1 MHIRVHTKN
10 ALDSSS
16 DRRRHEATITLEI
29 SFFLWL
35 KSLFVGLDLC
45 VTSLMFPKEEPDEE
59 PDAEQLNSKNDNES
73 TKDHGDVSVSENNV
87 GNKRHHKGR
96 SPKTEKPKPLSDIE
110 LYGIQWDDETVVYPD
125 GRKVSCHVLS
135 RSNDAKVIDESHVSQ
150 LEQKADEAKSDNATP
165 LVDEA
170 KTVKD
175 LMANDDA
182 EQRSKSEENKE
193 ERNEIDFAN
202 PPHSNRWKA
211 RNLPPRKPFVPKY

>member
-16 DRRRHEATITLEI
+16 DRRRHEEIITLEI

-45 VTSLMFPKEEPDEE
+45 ITSLMFPKEELEDE
-59 PDAEQLNSKNDNES
+59 QINRDNAS
-73 TKDHGDVSVSENNV
+73 TKDSGDVSVSENNV
-87 GNKRHHKGR
+87 CNKKHSGR
-96 SPKTEKPKPLSDIE
+96 KSKTEKQNTLSDID

-125 GRKVSCHVLS
+125 GRKVSCHVAS
-135 RSNDAKVIDESHVSQ
+135 RSNDAKVIDESHVSS
-150 LEQKADEAKSDNATP
+150 LEQKAVEATDDNETS
-165 LVDEA
+165 LVDEV
-170 KTVKD
+170 KTGED
-175 LMANDDA
+175 LMANGET
-182 EQRSKSEENKE
+182 EQRNEKE
-193 ERNEIDFAN
+193 ETKEGRNQIDFAN

>member
-16 DRRRHEATITLEI
+16 DRRRHEETITLEI

-45 VTSLMFPKEEPDEE
+45 VTSLMFPKEEPD
-59 PDAEQLNSKNDNES
+59 DEQIKSDNES
-73 TKDHGDVSVSENNV
+73 MKDSGDTSVSENNV
-87 GNKRHHKGR
+87 GNKKYRGR
-96 SPKTEKPKPLSDIE
+96 KSKTEKQNPLSDID

-125 GRKVSCHVLS
+125 GRKVSCHVSS
-135 RSNDAKVIDESHVSQ
+135 RSNDAKVIDESRVSQ
-150 LEQKADEAKSDNATP
+150 LEQKAVEAKSYNATS
-165 LVDEA
+165 LVDEF
-170 KTVKD
+170 KTGED
-175 LMANDDA
+175 FMANDA
-182 EQRSKSEENKE
+182 TEQRNESEESRE

>member
-45 VTSLMFPKEEPDEE
+45 VTSLMFPKEESDDDE
-59 PDAEQLNSKNDNES
+59 QIKSDNES
-73 TKDHGDVSVSENNV
+73 MKDSGDASVSENNV
-87 GNKRHHKGR
+87 GNKKHRGR
-96 SPKTEKPKPLSDIE
+96 KSKTEKQNPLSDID

-125 GRKVSCHVLS
+125 GRKVSCHVSS
-135 RSNDAKVIDESHVSQ
+135 RSNDAKVIDESRVSQ
-150 LEQKADEAKSDNATP
+150 LEQKACEATS
-165 LVDEA
+165 LVDEV
-170 KTVKD
+170 KTGED
-175 LMANDDA
+175 LMANDET
-182 EQRSKSEENKE
+182 EQRNG
-193 ERNEIDFAN
+193 IDFTN

-211 RNLPPRKPFVPKY
+211 RNLPPRKPFIPKY

>member
-45 VTSLMFPKEEPDEE
+45 VTSLMFPKEESD
-59 PDAEQLNSKNDNES
+59 DDEQLKSNNES
-73 TKDHGDVSVSENNV
+73 VKDSGDASVIENNV
-87 GNKRHHKGR
+87 GNKKHRGR
-96 SPKTEKPKPLSDIE
+96 KSKTEKQNPLSDID

-125 GRKVSCHVLS
+125 GRKVSCRVSS
-135 RSNDAKVIDESHVSQ
+135 RPNDAKVIDESRVSQ
-150 LEQKADEAKSDNATP
+150 IGQIAVEAKSDNATS
-165 LVDEA
+165 LVDEF
-170 KTVKD
+170 KTGDD
-175 LMANDDA
+175 LMENDETA
-182 EQRSKSEENKE
+182 QINEKE
-193 ERNEIDFAN
+193 ERNEIDFTN

-211 RNLPPRKPFVPKY
+211 RNLPPRNPFIPKY

>member
-45 VTSLMFPKEEPDEE
+45 VTSLMFPKEEPD
-59 PDAEQLNSKNDNES
+59 DDEQIKSDNES
-73 TKDHGDVSVSENNV
+73 MKDSGDASVIENNV
-87 GNKRHHKGR
+87 GNKKHRGR
-96 SPKTEKPKPLSDIE
+96 KSKTEKQNPLSDID

-125 GRKVSCHVLS
+125 GRKVSCRVSS
-135 RSNDAKVIDESHVSQ
+135 RPNDAKVIDESRVSQ
-150 LEQKADEAKSDNATP
+150 IGQIAVEAKSDNATS
-165 LVDEA
+165 LVDEF
-170 KTVKD
+170 KTGDD
-175 LMANDDA
+175 LMENDETA
-182 EQRSKSEENKE
+182 QINEKE
-193 ERNEIDFAN
+193 ERNEIDFTN

-211 RNLPPRKPFVPKY
+211 RNLPPRNPFIPKY

>member
-45 VTSLMFPKEEPDEE
+45 VTSLMFPKEEPD
-59 PDAEQLNSKNDNES
+59 DEQIKSDNES
-73 TKDHGDVSVSENNV
+73 MKDSGDASVSENNV
-87 GNKRHHKGR
+87 GNKKHRGR
-96 SPKTEKPKPLSDIE
+96 KSKTEKQNPLSDID

-125 GRKVSCHVLS
+125 GRKVSCHVSSLP
-135 RSNDAKVIDESHVSQ
+135 NDVKVIDESRVSP
-150 LEQKADEAKSDNATP
+150 LEQTSVEAKSDNATS
-165 LVDEA
+165 LVDEF
-170 KTVKD
+170 KTGDD
-175 LMANDDA
+175 LMENDETA
-182 EQRSKSEENKE
+182 QRNEKE

-211 RNLPPRKPFVPKY
+211 RNLPPRKSFIPKY

>member
-45 VTSLMFPKEEPDEE
+45 VTSLMFPKEEPD
-59 PDAEQLNSKNDNES
+59 DEQIKSDNES
-73 TKDHGDVSVSENNV
+73 MKDSGDASVSENNV
-87 GNKRHHKGR
+87 GNKKHRGR
-96 SPKTEKPKPLSDIE
+96 KSKTEKQNPLSDID

-125 GRKVSCHVLS
+125 GRKVSCHVSS
-135 RSNDAKVIDESHVSQ
+135 RSDDAKVIDESRVSQ
-150 LEQKADEAKSDNATP
+150 LEQKAGEATS

-170 KTVKD
+170 KTGED
-175 LMANDDA
+175 LMANDET
-182 EQRSKSEENKE
+182 EQ
-193 ERNEIDFAN
+193 RNEIDFAN

-211 RNLPPRKPFVPKY
+211 RNLPPRKPFIPKY

>member
-45 VTSLMFPKEEPDEE
+45 VTSLMFPKEESDDE
-59 PDAEQLNSKNDNES
+59 QIKSDNES
-73 TKDHGDVSVSENNV
+73 LKDSGDASVIENNV
-87 GNKRHHKGR
+87 GNKKHRGR
-96 SPKTEKPKPLSDIE
+96 KSKTEKQNPLSDID

-125 GRKVSCHVLS
+125 GRKVSCRVSS
-135 RSNDAKVIDESHVSQ
+135 RPNDAKVIDESRVSQ
-150 LEQKADEAKSDNATP
+150 IGQIAVEAKSDNATS
-165 LVDEA
+165 LVDEF
-170 KTVKD
+170 KTGDD
-175 LMANDDA
+175 LMANDETA
-182 EQRSKSEENKE
+182 QINEKE
-193 ERNEIDFAN
+193 ERNEIDFTN

-211 RNLPPRKPFVPKY
+211 RNLPPRNPFIPKY

>member
-16 DRRRHEATITLEI
+16 DRRRYEETITLEI

-45 VTSLMFPKEEPDEE
+45 VTSLMFPKEESDDEPDEE
-59 PDAEQLNSKNDNES
+59 QLDSKNDNES
-73 TKDHGDVSVSENNV
+73 MKDRGDVSVSENNV
-87 GNKRHHKGR
+87 GNKKHGGHK
-96 SPKTEKPKPLSDIE
+96 SKTEKPKPKPLSDIE

-135 RSNDAKVIDESHVSQ
+135 RANDAKAIDESHVSQ
-150 LEQKADEAKSDNATP
+150 LDQKSEEAKS

-170 KTVKD
+170 KTGEY
-175 LMANDDA
+175 LMANDET
-182 EQRSKSEENKE
+182 EQRSEKEETKE

>member
-45 VTSLMFPKEEPDEE
+45 VTSLMFPKEESDDE
-59 PDAEQLNSKNDNES
+59 QIKSDNES
-73 TKDHGDVSVSENNV
+73 MKDIGDASVIENNV
-87 GNKRHHKGR
+87 GNKKHRGR
-96 SPKTEKPKPLSDIE
+96 KSKTEKQNPLSDID

-125 GRKVSCHVLS
+125 GRKVSCRVSS
-135 RSNDAKVIDESHVSQ
+135 RPNDAKVIDESRVSQ
-150 LEQKADEAKSDNATP
+150 IGQIAVEAKSDNATS
-165 LVDEA
+165 LVDEF
-170 KTVKD
+170 KTGED
-175 LMANDDA
+175 SMANDETA
-182 EQRSKSEENKE
+182 QINEKE
-193 ERNEIDFAN
+193 ERNEIDFTN

-211 RNLPPRKPFVPKY
+211 RNLPPRNPFIPKY

>member
-45 VTSLMFPKEEPDEE
+45 VTSLMFPKEESDDDE
-59 PDAEQLNSKNDNES
+59 QIKSDNES
-73 TKDHGDVSVSENNV
+73 MKDSGDASVIENNV
-87 GNKRHHKGR
+87 GNKKHRGR
-96 SPKTEKPKPLSDIE
+96 KSKTEKQNPLSDID

-125 GRKVSCHVLS
+125 GRKVSCRVSS
-135 RSNDAKVIDESHVSQ
+135 RPNDAKVIDESRVSH
-150 LEQKADEAKSDNATP
+150 LEQVAVEAKSDNATSI
-165 LVDEA
+165 VDEF
-170 KTVKD
+170 KTGED
-175 LMANDDA
+175 SMANDETA
-182 EQRSKSEENKE
+182 QINEKE
-193 ERNEIDFAN
+193 ERNEIDFTN

-211 RNLPPRKPFVPKY
+211 RNLPPRNPFIPKY

>member
-16 DRRRHEATITLEI
+16 DRRRHEETITLEI

-45 VTSLMFPKEEPDEE
+45 VTSLMFPKEEPD
-59 PDAEQLNSKNDNES
+59 DEQIKSDNES
-73 TKDHGDVSVSENNV
+73 MKDSGDASVSENNV
-87 GNKRHHKGR
+87 GNKKHRGR
-96 SPKTEKPKPLSDIE
+96 KSKTEKQNPLSDID

-125 GRKVSCHVLS
+125 GRKVSCHVSS
-135 RSNDAKVIDESHVSQ
+135 RSDDAKVIDESRVSQ
-150 LEQKADEAKSDNATP
+150 LEQKAGEATS

-170 KTVKD
+170 KTGED
-175 LMANDDA
+175 LMANDET
-182 EQRSKSEENKE
+182 EQ
-193 ERNEIDFAN
+193 RNEIDFAN

-211 RNLPPRKPFVPKY
+211 RNLPPRKPFIPKY

>member
-45 VTSLMFPKEEPDEE
+45 VTSLMFPKEESDDE
-59 PDAEQLNSKNDNES
+59 QIKSDNES
-73 TKDHGDVSVSENNV
+73 MKDSGDASVSENNV
-87 GNKRHHKGR
+87 GNKKHRGR
-96 SPKTEKPKPLSDIE
+96 KSKTEKQNPLSDID

-125 GRKVSCHVLS
+125 GRKVPCHVS
-135 RSNDAKVIDESHVSQ
+135 SCPNDAKVIDESRVSH
-150 LEQKADEAKSDNATP
+150 LEQVAVEAKSDNATS
-165 LVDEA
+165 LVDVF
-170 KTVKD
+170 KTGED
-175 LMANDDA
+175 SMANDETA
-182 EQRSKSEENKE
+182 QRNEKE
-193 ERNEIDFAN
+193 ERNGIDFTN

-211 RNLPPRKPFVPKY
+211 RNLPPRKPFIPKY

>member
-16 DRRRHEATITLEI
+16 DRLRHEETIILEI

-45 VTSLMFPKEEPDEE
+45 VTSLMFPKEEPD
-59 PDAEQLNSKNDNES
+59 DEQIISDSGNAI
-73 TKDHGDVSVSENNV
+73 TKDSGDVSVSENNV
-87 GNKRHHKGR
+87 VNKRHHRGR
-96 SPKTEKPKPLSDIE
+96 NPKTEKPKPLSDID

-125 GRKVSCHVLS
+125 GRKVSCHVAS

-150 LEQKADEAKSDNATP
+150 LEQKAVEATDDNATY
-165 LVDEA
+165 LVDES
-170 KTVKD
+170 KTGDD
-175 LMANDDA
+175 LMADDEI
-182 EQRSKSEENKE
+182 EQRSEKENNESK
-193 ERNEIDFAN
+193 EIDFAN

>member
-45 VTSLMFPKEEPDEE
+45 VTSLMFPKEEPD
-59 PDAEQLNSKNDNES
+59 DEQIKSDNES
-73 TKDHGDVSVSENNV
+73 MKDSGDASVSENNV
-87 GNKRHHKGR
+87 GNKKHRGR
-96 SPKTEKPKPLSDIE
+96 KSKTEKQNQLSDID

-125 GRKVSCHVLS
+125 GRKVPCHVSSLP
-135 RSNDAKVIDESHVSQ
+135 NDAKVIDESRVSQ
-150 LEQKADEAKSDNATP
+150 LEQTSVEAKSYNATS
-165 LVDEA
+165 LVDEF
-170 KTVKD
+170 KTGDD
-175 LMANDDA
+175 LMENDETA
-182 EQRSKSEENKE
+182 QRNEKE
-193 ERNEIDFAN
+193 ERNEIDFTN

-211 RNLPPRKPFVPKY
+211 RNLPPRKPFIPKY

>member
-45 VTSLMFPKEEPDEE
+45 VTSLMFPKEESDDE
-59 PDAEQLNSKNDNES
+59 QIKSDNES
-73 TKDHGDVSVSENNV
+73 MKDSGDASVIENNV
-87 GNKRHHKGR
+87 GNKKHRGR
-96 SPKTEKPKPLSDIE
+96 KSKTEKQNPLSDID

-125 GRKVSCHVLS
+125 GRKVSCRVSS
-135 RSNDAKVIDESHVSQ
+135 RPNDAKVIDESRVSQ
-150 LEQKADEAKSDNATP
+150 IGQIAVEAKSDNATS
-165 LVDEA
+165 LVDEF
-170 KTVKD
+170 KTGDD
-175 LMANDDA
+175 LMANDETA
-182 EQRSKSEENKE
+182 QINEKE
-193 ERNEIDFAN
+193 ERNEIDFTN

-211 RNLPPRKPFVPKY
+211 RNLPPRNPFIPKY

>member
-45 VTSLMFPKEEPDEE
+45 VTSLMFPKEESDDE
-59 PDAEQLNSKNDNES
+59 QIKSDNES
-73 TKDHGDVSVSENNV
+73 VKDSGDASVIENNV
-87 GNKRHHKGR
+87 GNKKHRGR
-96 SPKTEKPKPLSDIE
+96 KSKTEKQNPLSDID

-125 GRKVSCHVLS
+125 GRKVSCRVSS
-135 RSNDAKVIDESHVSQ
+135 RPNDAKVIDESRVSQ
-150 LEQKADEAKSDNATP
+150 IGQVAVEAKSDNATSF
-165 LVDEA
+165 VDEF
-170 KTVKD
+170 KTGED
-175 LMANDDA
+175 SMANDETA
-182 EQRSKSEENKE
+182 QINEKE
-193 ERNEIDFAN
+193 ERNEIDFTN

-211 RNLPPRKPFVPKY
+211 RNLPPRKPFIPKY

>member
-45 VTSLMFPKEEPDEE
+45 VTSLMFPKEESDDE
-59 PDAEQLNSKNDNES
+59 QIKSDNES
-73 TKDHGDVSVSENNV
+73 LKDSGDASVIENNV
-87 GNKRHHKGR
+87 GNKKHRGR
-96 SPKTEKPKPLSDIE
+96 KSKTEKQNPLSDID

-125 GRKVSCHVLS
+125 GRKVSCRVSS
-135 RSNDAKVIDESHVSQ
+135 RPNDAKVIDEYRVSQ
-150 LEQKADEAKSDNATP
+150 IGQIAVEAKSDNATS
-165 LVDEA
+165 LVDEF
-170 KTVKD
+170 KTGED
-175 LMANDDA
+175 SMANDETA
-182 EQRSKSEENKE
+182 QINEKE
-193 ERNEIDFAN
+193 ERNEIDFTN

-211 RNLPPRKPFVPKY
+211 RNLPPRNPFIPKY

>member
-45 VTSLMFPKEEPDEE
+45 VTSLMFPKEEPD
-59 PDAEQLNSKNDNES
+59 DDEQLKSNNES
-73 TKDHGDVSVSENNV
+73 VKDSGDASVIENNV
-87 GNKRHHKGR
+87 GNKKHRGR
-96 SPKTEKPKPLSDIE
+96 KSKTEKQNPLSDID

-125 GRKVSCHVLS
+125 GRKVSCRVSS
-135 RSNDAKVIDESHVSQ
+135 RPNDAKVIDESRVSQ
-150 LEQKADEAKSDNATP
+150 IGQIAVEAKSDNATS
-165 LVDEA
+165 LVDEF
-170 KTVKD
+170 KTGDD
-175 LMANDDA
+175 LMENDETA
-182 EQRSKSEENKE
+182 QINEKE
-193 ERNEIDFAN
+193 ERNEIDFTN

-211 RNLPPRKPFVPKY
+211 RNLPPRNPFIPKY

>member
-45 VTSLMFPKEEPDEE
+45 VTSLMFPKEESD
-59 PDAEQLNSKNDNES
+59 DDEQLKSNNES
-73 TKDHGDVSVSENNV
+73 VKDSGDASVIENNV
-87 GNKRHHKGR
+87 GNKKHRGR
-96 SPKTEKPKPLSDIE
+96 KSKTEKQNPLSDID

-125 GRKVSCHVLS
+125 GRKVPCHVSS
-135 RSNDAKVIDESHVSQ
+135 RPNDAKVIDESRVSH
-150 LEQKADEAKSDNATP
+150 LEQVAVEAKSDNATSI
-165 LVDEA
+165 VDEF
-170 KTVKD
+170 KTGD
-175 LMANDDA
+175 NLMENDETA
-182 EQRSKSEENKE
+182 Q
-193 ERNEIDFAN
+193 RNEIDFTN

-211 RNLPPRKPFVPKY
+211 RNLPPRKPFIPKY

>member
-45 VTSLMFPKEEPDEE
+45 VTSLMFPKEEPD
-59 PDAEQLNSKNDNES
+59 DEQIKSDNES
-73 TKDHGDVSVSENNV
+73 MKDSGDASVSENNV
-87 GNKRHHKGR
+87 GNKKHRGR
-96 SPKTEKPKPLSDIE
+96 KSKTEKQNPLSDID

-125 GRKVSCHVLS
+125 GRKVPCHVSS
-135 RSNDAKVIDESHVSQ
+135 RPNDAKVIDESRVSH
-150 LEQKADEAKSDNATP
+150 LEQVAVEAKSDNATS
-165 LVDEA
+165 LVDVF
-170 KTVKD
+170 KTGED
-175 LMANDDA
+175 
-182 EQRSKSEENKE
+182 
-193 ERNEIDFAN
+193 RNGIDFTN

-211 RNLPPRKPFVPKY
+211 RNLPPRKPFIPKY

>member
-45 VTSLMFPKEEPDEE
+45 VTSLMFPKEESDDE
-59 PDAEQLNSKNDNES
+59 QIKSDNES
-73 TKDHGDVSVSENNV
+73 LKDSGDASVIENNV
-87 GNKRHHKGR
+87 GNKKHRGR
-96 SPKTEKPKPLSDIE
+96 KSKTEKQNPLSDID

-125 GRKVSCHVLS
+125 GRKVSCRVSS
-135 RSNDAKVIDESHVSQ
+135 RPNDAKVIDESRVSQ
-150 LEQKADEAKSDNATP
+150 IGQIAVEAKSDNATS
-165 LVDEA
+165 LVDEF
-170 KTVKD
+170 KTGED
-175 LMANDDA
+175 SMANDETA
-182 EQRSKSEENKE
+182 QINEKE
-193 ERNEIDFAN
+193 ERNEIDFTN

-211 RNLPPRKPFVPKY
+211 RNLPPRNPFIPKY

>member
-45 VTSLMFPKEEPDEE
+45 VTSLMFPKEESDDE
-59 PDAEQLNSKNDNES
+59 QIKSDNES
-73 TKDHGDVSVSENNV
+73 MKDSGDASVIENNV
-87 GNKRHHKGR
+87 GNKKHRGR
-96 SPKTEKPKPLSDIE
+96 KSKTEKQNPLSDID

-125 GRKVSCHVLS
+125 GRKVSCRVSS
-135 RSNDAKVIDESHVSQ
+135 RSNDAKVIDESRVSQ
-150 LEQKADEAKSDNATP
+150 IGQIAVEAKSDNATS
-165 LVDEA
+165 LVDEF
-170 KTVKD
+170 KTGDD
-175 LMANDDA
+175 LMENDETA
-182 EQRSKSEENKE
+182 QINEKE
-193 ERNEIDFAN
+193 ERNEIDFTN

-211 RNLPPRKPFVPKY
+211 RNLPPRNPFIPKY

>member
-45 VTSLMFPKEEPDEE
+45 VTSLMFPKEEPD
-59 PDAEQLNSKNDNES
+59 DEQLKSDNES
-73 TKDHGDVSVSENNV
+73 MKDSGDASVSENNV
-87 GNKRHHKGR
+87 GNKKHRGR
-96 SPKTEKPKPLSDIE
+96 KSKTEKQNPLSDID

-125 GRKVSCHVLS
+125 GRKVPCHVSS
-135 RSNDAKVIDESHVSQ
+135 RPNDAKVIDESRVSHH
-150 LEQKADEAKSDNATP
+150 EQVAVEAKSDNATSI
-165 LVDEA
+165 VDEF
-170 KTVKD
+170 KTGD
-175 LMANDDA
+175 NLMENDETA
-182 EQRSKSEENKE
+182 Q
-193 ERNEIDFAN
+193 RNEIDFTN

-211 RNLPPRKPFVPKY
+211 RNLPPRKPFIPKY

>member
-45 VTSLMFPKEEPDEE
+45 VTSLMFPKEESDDE
-59 PDAEQLNSKNDNES
+59 QIKSDNES
-73 TKDHGDVSVSENNV
+73 MKDSGDASVIENNV
-87 GNKRHHKGR
+87 GNKKHRGR
-96 SPKTEKPKPLSDIE
+96 KSKTEKQNPLSDID

-125 GRKVSCHVLS
+125 GRKVSCRVSS
-135 RSNDAKVIDESHVSQ
+135 RPNDAKVIDESRVSQ
-150 LEQKADEAKSDNATP
+150 IGQIAVEAKSDNATS
-165 LVDEA
+165 LVDEF
-170 KTVKD
+170 KTGED
-175 LMANDDA
+175 SMANDETA
-182 EQRSKSEENKE
+182 QINEKE
-193 ERNEIDFAN
+193 ERNEIDFTN

-211 RNLPPRKPFVPKY
+211 RNLPPRNPFIPKY